1 MRKQIRTGVFETNSS
16 STHSLQ
22 IVKPDEAQKIV
33 FETIKEKLEDSFNR
47 YGGDNDR
54 RDFIDY
60 NTLILRGFIEES
72 GSESNLVA
80 HIISDPI
87 IKIQYLFSLLYRYL
101 VVTYFFRKRWDS
113 EYEMERTPETV
124 DENAFIEQ
132 TQEYGYFKDAVLNY
146 LKNSDDYSCINSLK
160 LTDERKID
168 VWNEE
173 TPYDYHDCATKD
185 KFMKMFN
192 DMMDDEKSI
201 LLMDEPYSM
210 YGTPNI
216 IIY

>member
-1 MRKQIRTGVFETNSS
+1 MKRQIRKSVFETNSS

-33 FETIKEKLEDSFNR
+33 FETIKEKLQDSFGI
-47 YGGDNDR
+47 YGGDNDK

-72 GSESNLVA
+72 GNESSLVA
-80 HIISDPI
+80 NIISDPI
-87 IKIQYLFSLLYRYL
+87 IKIQYIFSLLYRYL
-101 VVTYFFRKRWDS
+101 KVTYFFRQRG
-113 EYEMERTPETV
+113 EYEYERERVPETLN
-124 DENAFIEQ
+124 ENAFIEQ
-132 TQEYGYFKDAVLNY
+132 TQEYGYFKDSVLNY
-146 LKNSDDYSCINSLK
+146 LKNSDDYSCITSLK
-160 LTDERKID
+160 FDENKVE

-173 TPYDYHDCATKD
+173 TPYDYQDCATKD

-192 DMMDDEKSI
+192 DIMDDDKSI
-201 LLMDEPYSM
+201 LLMDEPYNM